1 MGHRWHR
8 YNYEAMGPKM
18 TEHDQMMIDN
28 CAMAERIV
36 AMSQYQLGHLG
47 GIIAESDPLLAR
59 SLMLAIQTTLIERE
73 GENYVLATE

>member
-1 MGHRWHR
+1 
-8 YNYEAMGPKM
+8 M
-18 TEHDQMMIDN
+18 TEHDQMMLDN

-59 SLMLAIQTTLIERE
+59 ALMLAIQTTLIERKGLE
-73 GENYVLATE
+73 YVENNTIE